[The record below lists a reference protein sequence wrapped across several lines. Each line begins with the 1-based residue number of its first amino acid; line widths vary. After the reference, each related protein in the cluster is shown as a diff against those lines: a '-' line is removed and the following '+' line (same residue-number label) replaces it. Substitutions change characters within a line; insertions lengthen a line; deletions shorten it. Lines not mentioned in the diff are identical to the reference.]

1 MILFI
6 DNYDSFIF
14 NLVQYFGEREKN
26 LTVLRPDETTIEKI
40 IEMNPQKI
48 VISPGPGHPR
58 EAKLSLEIIKS
69 MHTTTPIFGVCL
81 GHQCIAEAFGAKVGS
96 ADRLLHGKTSEIYH
110 RSKGLMAGLPNPF
123 KATRYHSLVVSEE
136 SLPPELDV
144 VAYTSDGEVMGLK
157 HKTSPLFGVQFHPE
171 SILTTEGMKI
181 INNFVDMRTW

>member
-6 DNYDSFIF
+6 DNYDSFIY

-26 LTVLRPDETTIEKI
+26 LTVIRPDETTIDKI

-58 EAKLSLEIIKS
+58 EAELSLQVIKA
-69 MHTTTPIFGVCL
+69 MHATTPIFGVCL
-81 GHQCIAEAFGAKVGS
+81 GHQCIGEAFGAEVRT

-110 RSKGLMAGLPNPF
+110 HSKGLMAGLPNPF

-136 SLPPELDV
+136 SLPKELEV

-157 HKTSPLFGVQFHPE
+157 HRTSPLYGVQFHPE

-181 INNFVDMRTW
+181 INNFVDLRTW